1 MTNIG
6 QLISQAI
13 GTPTRAA
20 SQLVLW
26 LVASLTAAGALAAGP
41 ALTPTPLRGVWFE
54 DNDMGEH
61 LCLTYKLRHKGEHVP
76 GAIVISDR
84 QIMKLRERREDEILF
99 VTKVQAATPAAWQM
113 QALSDVFPYE
123 QPKEL
128 KSFGLSSRK
137 GRLYWSTP
145 VMVDGKDDMVTE
157 VFSRCI

>member
-1 MTNIG
+1 MMNMKRMKMAKLLF
-6 QLISQAI
+6 QPLALLLACVSAV
-13 GTPTRAA
+13 
-20 SQLVLW
+20 S
-26 LVASLTAAGALAAGP
+26 ALAASP
-41 ALTPTPLRGVWFE
+41 VLTPTPLRGVWFA

-76 GAIVISDR
+76 GALVISDR
-84 QIMKLRERREDEILF
+84 QIMKLKEQREDDILF
-99 VTKVQAATPAAWQM
+99 VTKVQAAAPAAWQM

-128 KSFGLSSRK
+128 KSFGLSTSK

-157 VFSRCI
+157 VFARCI